1 MSWLL
6 ERPWQVLREGQAQLE
21 QIVRSRA
28 REAAAANDHP
38 SVLRFVRLFKPLRL
52 QQEGMEVLLGYLRAL
67 ISDRAKADHDALVD
81 SAALAGRQASKRGSP
96 WRLGAAAWEVSCGMS
111 ASVCL

>member
-1 MSWLL
+1 M
-6 ERPWQVLREGQAQLE
+6 LREGQAQLE

-67 ISDRAKADHDALVD
+67 ISERAKADHDALVD
-81 SAALAGRQASKRGSP
+81 SAALAGRQAGRRWSP
-96 WRLGAAAWEVSCGMS
+96 WGRLG
-111 ASVCL
+111 CL